1 MTEFAASGEEATV
14 GTTIVI
20 VSIATVAVATINTKD
35 ETVGCVLTTF
45 PDTQAA
51 ELRSRGC

>member
-14 GTTIVI
+14 GTIVI

-45 PDTQAA
+45 ADTQAA